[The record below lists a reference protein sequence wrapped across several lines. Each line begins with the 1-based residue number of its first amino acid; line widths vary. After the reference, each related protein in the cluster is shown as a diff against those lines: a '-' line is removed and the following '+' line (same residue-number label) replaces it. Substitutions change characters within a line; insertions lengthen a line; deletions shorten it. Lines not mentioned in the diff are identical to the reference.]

1 MAEENSFAV
10 TTAITSLHGMKD
22 TELLN
27 AGFFRRL
34 MPLNFDPHTSGIFGV
49 SHVGKENMALVDGMN
64 LSLWIFAEKHSDTMK
79 SHPKSV
85 SLERQP
91 FKPLSYTT

>member
-10 TTAITSLHGMKD
+10 TTASMSLLGIKD

-27 AGFFRRL
+27 AGVFRRL

-49 SHVGKENMALVDGMN
+49 SHVGKE
-64 LSLWIFAEKHSDTMK
+64 
-79 SHPKSV
+79 
-85 SLERQP
+85 
-91 FKPLSYTT
+91 